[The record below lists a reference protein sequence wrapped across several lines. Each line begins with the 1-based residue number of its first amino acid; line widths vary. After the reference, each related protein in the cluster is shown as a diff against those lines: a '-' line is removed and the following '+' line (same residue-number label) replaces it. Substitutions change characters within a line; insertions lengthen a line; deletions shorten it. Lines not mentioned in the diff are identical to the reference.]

1 MVGFNFQAN
10 IMAKQNDE
18 YHAAIRNVMA
28 SLSLFQNE
36 WLSEVINQN
45 SLSWAEWNGQNADG
59 HSFKC

>member
-1 MVGFNFQAN
+1 MARDTVYPKPLAGPDKWSAFQAN

-36 WLSEVINQN
+36 
-45 SLSWAEWNGQNADG
+45 
-59 HSFKC
+59 